1 MLMWAVLPLGLE
13 ITLRAMDPNTII
25 WYRFLVSALLL
36 GGVLAYRG
44 TLPPLAS
51 LPRNV
56 WALLAVATA
65 FLAINYLCFLLG
77 LQHTSPANS
86 QVLIQLAPVLLAMGG
101 LWVFGERF
109 TLLQWLG
116 FAMLIA
122 GLGTFVRDQSGLAGA
137 ALGEYR
143 LGTLLMLLAAVTWA
157 IYGLAQKQLLR
168 WLPSQ
173 GVMLCIYAG
182 CVALFLPLSTP
193 RQLFGMGRAELWM
206 LLFCSLNTVAAY
218 GTFAEALAHWE
229 ASRVA
234 AVLALTPVMTI
245 ASTAAA
251 HALWPSFVE
260 PSRMSGV
267 GVAGVGLVVVGA
279 LGTALGQRRA
289 PAIVDYEPEPP
300 MPITPTAKRVSTS
313 TMSSTLE

>member
-1 MLMWAVLPLGLE
+1 
-13 ITLRAMDPNTII
+13 
-25 WYRFLVSALLL
+25 
-36 GGVLAYRG
+36 
-44 TLPPLAS
+44 
-51 LPRNV
+51 
-56 WALLAVATA
+56 
-65 FLAINYLCFLLG
+65 
-77 LQHTSPANS
+77 
-86 QVLIQLAPVLLAMGG
+86 VLIQLAPVLFAMGG

-218 GTFAEALAHWE
+218 GTFAEALVRWE

-251 HALWPSFVE
+251 HALWPSFVQ

-279 LGTALGQRRA
+279 LATALGQRRA
-289 PAIVDYEPEPP
+289 PATVDYEPERP